1 MAEPATAALG
11 RIFISYRREETAFAA
26 GWLFDRLADRFG
38 KGQIFKDVDNIEPG
52 DDFVDVITAAVGS
65 CDVLLALIGP
75 EWLTI
80 TDDRGRR
87 RLDSA
92 GDFVRLEIEAAL
104 SRKVLV
110 IPILVDGATMPGADQ
125 LPRSLAMLS
134 RRHALELSPSQFD
147 FDTSRLLKVLVRTL
161 ADVQAKPAAGDPRG
175 LAAPPAA
182 PMPVTERIPVTAP
195 TPGSARTPVTAPPAP
210 ARQGGRPA
218 TAPPRIRVRPRRLRA
233 WWLAAAA
240 LLAVLLLG
248 FVLLRPQPS
257 VTVPNP
263 GDASVAAVAE
273 RLRQAGLAADVTREA
288 SEEVAPGSLV
298 RMAPPA
304 GAEVRRGSRVTLV
317 VSSGPKVTALPPDRR
332 QLKIGFVDH
341 FASSRDNPDSLLRG
355 LDPLVFT
362 DPEAQELRGL
372 NVDLAK
378 ALAGRL
384 DATVEFQP
392 LPHFTHSF
400 SEVFKGR
407 LDLGMSVLRDLGRSQ
422 QEVDFVDYLD
432 NATVLLVPEGNPAG
446 IRSPDDLCGRTI
458 VRPMETA
465 AGSILADSDRC
476 RERNQPPIVL
486 LTCPLAPGTQ
496 SPELDSVKLV
506 ACPRNA
512 DPLQLLLDGQ
522 AHAAMVDKPMVDRAA
537 KRAPALRRL
546 EVAPV
551 KMNGGR
557 YGIAVDRDDRQV
569 RDALQSALRAMMAD
583 GTYRKILARWNLQSL
598 ALRTATVNGR
608 P

>member
-80 TDDRGRR
+80 TDDQGRR

-125 LPRSLAMLS
+125 LPPSLAMLS

-161 ADVQAKPAAGDPRG
+161 AEVQAKPAA
-175 LAAPPAA
+175 A
-182 PMPVTERIPVTAP
+182 PMPVTQRIPVTAP
-195 TPGSARTPVTAPPAP
+195 TPGAARTPVTAPEPVSGPPPAP
-210 ARQGGRPA
+210 VRQGGRPA
-218 TAPPRIRVRPRRLRA
+218 TARPRIRVRPRRLRA

-263 GDASVAAVAE
+263 GGASVAAVVE
-273 RLRQAGLAADVTREA
+273 LLQQAGLAADVTREA
-288 SEEVAPGSLV
+288 SEEVAPGRLV

-304 GAEVRRGSRVTLV
+304 GAEVRPGSRVTLV

-341 FASSRDNPDSLLRG
+341 FASSQGNPDGLLRG
-355 LDPLVFT
+355 LDPLLFT
-362 DPEAQELRGL
+362 DPESQELQGL
-372 NVDLAK
+372 NVDLAE
-378 ALAGRL
+378 ALGGRL

-400 SEVFKGR
+400 SEVSKGR

-422 QEVDFVDYLD
+422 KEVDFVDYLD

-486 LTCPLAPGTQ
+486 LTCPLVPGTQ
-496 SPELDSVKLV
+496 SPELDSVQLV

-557 YGIAVDRDDRQV
+557 YGIAVARDDRQV

-583 GTYRKILARWNLQSL
+583 GSYKKLLARWNLQSL